1 MRRWLI
7 GLGTAALLTL
17 GAAAPTLADGP
28 TGTARKDNQQAY
40 HSGNCVAVYSA
51 QVTHNGQVVRDQ
63 AQSGQRSDLVH
74 QAHVGSGRR
83 LHRGRRFGHII
94 GIL

>member
-7 GLGTAALLTL
+7 GLSTAAVLTL
-17 GAAAPTLADGP
+17 GAAAPALADGP
-28 TGTARKDNQQAY
+28 TSGLGTNDHQQAS

-74 QAHVGSGRR
+74 QAQDQTCSAP
-83 LHRGRRFGHII
+83 
-94 GIL
+94 

>member
-7 GLGTAALLTL
+7 GLGAAALVTL
-17 GAAAPTLADGP
+17 STAPVLADQPSGL
-28 TGTARKDNQQAY
+28 GVNNYQQAY

-63 AQSGQRSDLVH
+63 AQSGQRSALVD
-74 QAHVGSGRR
+74 QAQDQSC
-83 LHRGRRFGHII
+83 
-94 GIL
+94 

>member
-7 GLGTAALLTL
+7 GLGTAAVLTL
-17 GAAAPTLADGP
+17 GAAAPALADAPSGL
-28 TGTARKDNQQAY
+28 GTNNNQQAY

-63 AQSGQRSDLVH
+63 ARSGERSDLVH
-74 QAHVGSGRR
+74 QAQEQSCGAP
-83 LHRGRRFGHII
+83 
-94 GIL
+94 